1 MISIRKFAHAALL
14 AVTTLNFA
22 SPNLALAQ
30 EPARGKFTLTHD
42 VRWGTAKVPAG
53 DYEFSYDPN
62 SVVPVLSLRK
72 ISGTRAGFIVI
83 VSETEDSKP
92 SDLSRLVLES
102 SPEGSYVSAM
112 RLPDSGMTLL
122 FHAPPHSAER
132 QVAKAANTATAS
144 GQ

>member
-1 MISIRKFAHAALL
+1 MTSIRKFAYTALL
-14 AVTTLNFA
+14 ALSTLSFA
-22 SPNLALAQ
+22 PKLASAQ
-30 EPARGKFTLTHD
+30 EPARGKFTLSHD
-42 VRWGTAKVPAG
+42 VRWGMAKVPGG

-72 ISGTRAGFIVI
+72 ISGTPAGFIVI
-83 VSETEDSKP
+83 VSATEDSKP
-92 SDLSRLVLES
+92 SELSRLVLES

-112 RLPDSGMTLL
+112 RLPDSGMTLV

-132 QVAKAANTATAS
+132 QVAKAANTAAAS

>member
-1 MISIRKFAHAALL
+1 MASIRKFAYAALL
-14 AVTTLNFA
+14 AFTTLNFA
-22 SPNLALAQ
+22 PNLALAQ

-72 ISGTRAGFIVI
+72 ISGTRAGFMV
-83 VSETEDSKP
+83 VVPATEDSKA
-92 SDLSRLVLES
+92 SDLSRIVLER

-122 FHAPPHSAER
+122 FHVPPHSAER
-132 QVAKAANTATAS
+132 EVTKAADTAAAS